1 MGDAWDSGYSLECAL
16 FSWHQLHWKRGNNFI
31 SSQSIAGTSFLV
43 SSFIFGSS
51 TQQSDRD
58 FQNGHWIISLYCL
71 NFWNSYGPPAEIILT
86 PLCIMTLLWPCSLIS
101 HHFSILSSIPIIL
114 KSFSLTRWAILSYV
128 SATCQDLLPPFKPL
142 PTSFSSFLPVTT
154 YMAQALTCLGNS
166 QPPQLSTLAEFLAQR
181 ALFVLVGWQN

>member
-1 MGDAWDSGYSLECAL
+1 MPEILDIPWSVLCFHG
-16 FSWHQLHWKRGNNFI
+16 I
-31 SSQSIAGTSFLV
+31 SCIGKEETISFLPSLFQGLPSWSPV
-43 SSFIFGSS
+43 SASFPPHNSVTEISKMDIGSHHS
-51 TQQSDRD
+51 PAS
-58 FQNGHWIISLYCL
+58 

-86 PLCIMTLLWPCSLIS
+86 PWCIMTLLWPCSLIS
-101 HHFSILSSIPIIL
+101 HHFSILSSIQIIL

-166 QPPQLSTLAEFLAQR
+166 QPPQFSTLAEFLAQR

>member
-1 MGDAWDSGYSLECAL
+1 MLTASTALE
-16 FSWHQLHWKRGNNFI
+16 KRKQF
-31 SSQSIAGTSFLV
+31 QFFPV
-43 SSFIFGSS
+43 YW
-51 TQQSDRD
+51 RD
-58 FQNGHWIISLYCL
+58 FLPGLQFHLWFLHTTVWQRFPKWTLDHI
-71 NFWNSYGPPAEIILT
+71 
-86 PLCIMTLLWPCSLIS
+86 TLLPEFLKFLWAACWNHPNSLVYHDSTLTLHCSLIS
-101 HHFSILSSIPIIL
+101 HHFSILSSIQIIL
-114 KSFSLTRWAILSYV
+114 KSFSLSRWAILSYV